1 MRVGAARSQIHLK
14 QGLQEQ
20 CGLLITAWSRELQS
34 WADAAHGLVQ
44 PKVAVNP
51 GRPSVRFKNILEL
64 LFF

>member
-1 MRVGAARSQIHLK
+1 MRVGAARSQVHLK
-14 QGLQEQ
+14 QEQ

-34 WADAAHGLVQ
+34 WADAAHGSVQ